1 MKILIDEF
9 KEHSQN
15 TSYQSL
21 MNNKIDEIVNW
32 INDFE
37 DAIENEQLKKE
48 NEQLK
53 KENEQLKKE
62 REWLTR
68 EIQLTNPQTHVGL
81 SPDEI
86 CERMRQALK

>member
-53 KENEQLKKE
+53 KE